1 MTNQPQPVKMLLK
14 DALTHA
20 RQLEWKI
27 RAGLAALDMAP
38 ELDDEQSSI
47 RGWTG
52 DDLDSDETNAGSVK
66 IFPPT
71 IEGEL
76 DSLPPHEGHGGSV

>member
-1 MTNQPQPVKMLLK
+1 MYTKRILRE
-14 DALTHA
+14 ALTHA

-27 RAGLAALDMAP
+27 RAALAAMDTAP
-38 ELDDEQSSI
+38 ELDDEQSAL

-52 DDLDSDETNAGSVK
+52 DDLDTDETNAGSVK

-71 IEGEL
+71 IESEL
-76 DSLPPHEGHGGSV
+76 DSLPPHEGHGGAV